1 MDYNALGL
9 PTGVYMPLKVFRRA
23 YYGPDGDW
31 DDKDE
36 IIVNPEMVKSWKPTV
51 ENPTEFESLD
61 SRTFIE
67 QSTEILDYWKMCGAS
82 LLESLDELGP
92 VDDADMAAYVEYR
105 ALSSADNE
113 LIRSW
118 LSP

>member
-1 MDYNALGL
+1 
-9 PTGVYMPLKVFRRA
+9 MPIKVFRHA

-36 IIVNPEMVKSWKPTV
+36 IMVNPEMVKSWNPKV

-92 VDDADMAAYVEYR
+92 VDDADMDAYVEYR
-105 ALSSADNE
+105 ALSSADNA

-118 LSP
+118 ITTNSTTST

>member
-1 MDYNALGL
+1 MSI
-9 PTGVYMPLKVFRRA
+9 KVLRHA

-36 IIVNPEMVKSWKPTV
+36 IMVNPEMVKSWKPKV
-51 ENPTEFESLD
+51 ENPMGFESLD

-67 QSTEILDYWKMCGAS
+67 QSSEVLEYWQMCGAS

-92 VDDADMAAYVEYR
+92 VNDGDMEAYVEYR
-105 ALSSADNE
+105 VLSSADNE

-118 LSP
+118 LSL

>member
-1 MDYNALGL
+1 
-9 PTGVYMPLKVFRRA
+9 MPIEVFRHV

-36 IIVNPEMVKSWKPTV
+36 IMVDREMVKSWKPKV
-51 ENPTEFESLD
+51 ENPIEFDCLD

-67 QSTEILDYWKMCGAS
+67 HSAEVLEYWKMCGAS

-92 VDDADMAAYVEYR
+92 VNDDDIDAYVEYR
-105 ALSSADNE
+105 VLSSVDNE

-118 LSP
+118 LSQ

>member
-1 MDYNALGL
+1 M
-9 PTGVYMPLKVFRRA
+9 TIKVFRHA
-23 YYGPDGDW
+23 CYGPDGDW

-36 IIVNPEMVKSWKPTV
+36 IMVNPEIVQNWKPKV
-51 ENPTEFESLD
+51 GNPTEFESLN

-67 QSTEILDYWKMCGAS
+67 QSPEVLEYWQMCGAS

-92 VDDADMAAYVEYR
+92 VNDDDMIAYVEYR
-105 ALSSADNE
+105 ALSSADNA

-118 LSP
+118 IRNSSTLLT

>member
-1 MDYNALGL
+1 MAI
-9 PTGVYMPLKVFRRA
+9 KVFRRA

-36 IIVNPEMVKSWKPTV
+36 IMVTPEMVKSWKPKL
-51 ENPTEFESLD
+51 ESPAEFDSLD

-67 QSTEILDYWKMCGAS
+67 HSAEVLHYWQMCGAS

-92 VDDADMAAYVEYR
+92 VNDDDMEAYVEYR
-105 ALSSADNE
+105 VLSSADNE

-118 LSP
+118 LSL